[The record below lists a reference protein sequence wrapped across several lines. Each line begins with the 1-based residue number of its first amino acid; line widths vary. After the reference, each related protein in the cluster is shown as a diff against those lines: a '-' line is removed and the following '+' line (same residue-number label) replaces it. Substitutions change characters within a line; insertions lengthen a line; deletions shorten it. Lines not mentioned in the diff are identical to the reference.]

1 MKTLAILAAFS
12 MTSAAMAQQYSYTLD
27 PMGGVS
33 YVERIGNTY
42 YYTPSAY
49 TVAHPEVPAPVFAPD
64 AASVSRPVT
73 SYQQQVMDLKEGDKA
88 MAEAARV
95 YGFNFSR

>member
-1 MKTLAILAAFS
+1 MNKIAILAAFS

-73 SYQQQVMDLKEGDKA
+73 SFQQQVRDLDDALKFQEQMGRECGMIK
-88 MAEAARV
+88 
-95 YGFNFSR
+95 